1 MKKFLLAICTFICL
15 IVNAQLDNEHWF
27 APMSA
32 SSLQGNNPPQCF
44 LYLSTNETTP
54 FSVQVSN
61 NNIVYSTVQ
70 VSKNNPVQ
78 ITIPSNFMIAST
90 PNNLFTQNS
99 MGLHVKGSKKFFA
112 NFRFSVPQQA
122 EIITSK
128 GMAGVGK
135 TFFIGTAP
143 TTSPKDYVNSTV
155 GVTATEDNTTVTVS
169 GYNPSIIFA
178 DGSVMATRT
187 FKINKGKSY
196 ILDVNSDMG
205 GTPNRRGLLGAKLV
219 ADKPVSVTN
228 GNFNGL
234 YTAQNSTNVDILMDQ
249 AVPTERL
256 GKTLS
261 W

>member
-99 MGLHVKGSKKFFA
+99 MGLHVKGSKNSLPTSGFQFLNKLKSLLLKEWQGLEKH
-112 NFRFSVPQQA
+112 FS
-122 EIITSK
+122 
-128 GMAGVGK
+128 
-135 TFFIGTAP
+135 
-143 TTSPKDYVNSTV
+143 
-155 GVTATEDNTTVTVS
+155 
-169 GYNPSIIFA
+169 
-178 DGSVMATRT
+178 
-187 FKINKGKSY
+187 
-196 ILDVNSDMG
+196 
-205 GTPNRRGLLGAKLV
+205 
-219 ADKPVSVTN
+219 
-228 GNFNGL
+228 
-234 YTAQNSTNVDILMDQ
+234 
-249 AVPTERL
+249 
-256 GKTLS
+256 
-261 W
+261 

>member
-90 PNNLFTQNS
+90 PTTCLPKIQWDY
-99 MGLHVKGSKKFFA
+99 
-112 NFRFSVPQQA
+112 
-122 EIITSK
+122 TSK
-128 GMAGVGK
+128 EVK
-135 TFFIGTAP
+135 ILCQLQVFSSS
-143 TTSPKDYVNSTV
+143 TS
-155 GVTATEDNTTVTVS
+155 
-169 GYNPSIIFA
+169 
-178 DGSVMATRT
+178 
-187 FKINKGKSY
+187 
-196 ILDVNSDMG
+196 
-205 GTPNRRGLLGAKLV
+205 
-219 ADKPVSVTN
+219 
-228 GNFNGL
+228 
-234 YTAQNSTNVDILMDQ
+234 
-249 AVPTERL
+249 
-256 GKTLS
+256 
-261 W
+261 